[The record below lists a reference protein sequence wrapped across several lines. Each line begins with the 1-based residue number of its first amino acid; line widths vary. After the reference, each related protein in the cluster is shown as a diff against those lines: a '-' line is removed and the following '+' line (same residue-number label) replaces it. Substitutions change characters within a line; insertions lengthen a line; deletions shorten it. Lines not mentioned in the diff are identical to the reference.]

1 MEKGTIDN
9 DITLKYNSDNEN
21 LVVSTSSITEKQ
33 LANVSNKAIENES
46 KINTVNNKV
55 TDMSNRVNE
64 NDSKINTLRNEL
76 TDLSNDY
83 TTLRQDVF
91 VNISDIVTELHALKE
106 NSEAEIKKLSKK
118 IKTLEI
124 IFIVS
129 FSLIILN
136 CFYVICTLMK
146 KG

>member
-21 LVVSTSSITEKQ
+21 LVVSTSSVIEKQ
-33 LANVSNKAIENES
+33 LANVSNKADENLT
-46 KINTVNNKV
+46 KINTVN
-55 TDMSNRVNE
+55 NRVNE

-83 TTLRQDVF
+83 ATLRQDIF
-91 VNISDIVTELHALKE
+91 IRITDIITELHTLKE
-106 NSEAEIKKLSKK
+106 NSETEIKKLSKK

>member
-33 LANVSNKAIENES
+33 LANLSNKADENLT
-46 KINTVNNKV
+46 KINTVNNK
-55 TDMSNRVNE
+55 VNE

-83 TTLRQDVF
+83 TTLKQDVF
-91 VNISDIVTELHALKE
+91 VNISDIITELHTLKE
-106 NSEAEIKKLSKK
+106 NSETEIKKLSKK

-129 FSLIILN
+129 FLFLIASMSFVL
-136 CFYVICTLMK
+136 
-146 KG
+146 

>member
-21 LVVSTSSITEKQ
+21 LVVSTSSVTEKQ
-33 LANVSNKAIENES
+33 LANVSNKA
-46 KINTVNNKV
+46 
-55 TDMSNRVNE
+55 DE
-64 NDSKINTLRNEL
+64 NDSKINSLRNEL

-83 TTLRQDVF
+83 TTLKQDVF
-91 VNISDIVTELHALKE
+91 VNISDIITELHTLKE
-106 NSEAEIKKLSKK
+106 NSETEIKKLSKK

>member
-21 LVVSTSSITEKQ
+21 LVVSTSSVIEKQ
-33 LANVSNKAIENES
+33 LANVSNKA
-46 KINTVNNKV
+46 
-55 TDMSNRVNE
+55 NE
-64 NDSKINTLRNEL
+64 NDSKINSLRNEL

-83 TTLRQDVF
+83 TTLKQDVF
-91 VNISDIVTELHALKE
+91 VNISDIITELHTLKE
-106 NSEAEIKKLSKK
+106 NSETEIKKLSKK

-124 IFIVS
+124 SFIVS

>member
-21 LVVSTSSITEKQ
+21 LVVSKDTAIFETTT
-33 LANVSNKAIENES
+33 NISNGTNEYLT
-46 KINTVNNKV
+46 KINTVN
-55 TDMSNRVNE
+55 NRVNE

-83 TTLRQDVF
+83 TSLKQDVF
-91 VNISDIVTELHALKE
+91 VNISDIITELHTLKE
-106 NSEAEIKKLSKK
+106 NSETEIKKLSKK